1 MLATATEMRNN
12 FSHYLTQVTDENKEV
27 IITKNNVRVAR
38 LVPYVSDIEK
48 YFTVRENAVNYD
60 YHRKTVSYEEFM
72 EIYENTNTR
81 MEFINGEIF
90 IMGSPNFFHQAILG
104 DLHVIFKEYFGEG
117 KCRPIIAP
125 FDVHFRKQDI
135 KDPDVMQPDLVVL
148 CDLENNINE
157 KGRYMGTPTL
167 TLEIL
172 SPSTRSIDMLYK
184 LNTFMTSGVSEYWLV
199 DPDNKMIT
207 IYTFTD
213 YEIDKMKV
221 YKKGE
226 TAKSE
231 IFEGLSVDVKLL
243 FDEMP

>member
-1 MLATATEMRNN
+1 MQT
-12 FSHYLTQVTDENKEV
+12 
-27 IITKNNVRVAR
+27 
-38 LVPYVSDIEK
+38 
-48 YFTVRENAVNYD
+48 
-60 YHRKTVSYEEFM
+60 SYRPLM
-72 EIYENTNTR
+72 
-81 MEFINGEIF
+81 FILKAGY
-90 IMGSPNFFHQAILG
+90 
-104 DLHVIFKEYFGEG
+104 K
-117 KCRPIIAP
+117 RP
-125 FDVHFRKQDI
+125 
-135 KDPDVMQPDLVVL
+135 MSQPDLIVL

-184 LNTFMTSGVSEYWLV
+184 LNTFMTSGVSEYWLA
-199 DPDNKMIT
+199 DPDNQMIT

-231 IFEGLSVDVKLL
+231 IFEGIG
-243 FDEMP
+243 